1 MNSGWK
7 TGGLKGR
14 TKVAEGL
21 RYSRLKF
28 IRAGCVQGGKDQH
41 MGGAISKGHGTEITK
56 GEVHDRIEQGGEI
69 ISTVAGAC
77 ALACEVGRESQ
88 APVRSDCSSGHGS
101 SQSYFPDV
109 YGMVQYNARSVCPH
123 IKLSLRVA
131 SKKVSN
137 LSVSFRSINDMPE
150 ETVVGDYV
158 KLYADAVSQL
168 NESISKFKREKK
180 NGGNWLTK
188 RVVGDVKTWIS
199 ATMTDDETCSDGLEE
214 MGTVVGNEIKKEM
227 FTVNQMMSI
236 SLAIVSQMK
245 KLLIIFH

>member
-1 MNSGWK
+1 M
-7 TGGLKGR
+7 
-14 TKVAEGL
+14 
-21 RYSRLKF
+21 
-28 IRAGCVQGGKDQH
+28 
-41 MGGAISKGHGTEITK
+41 
-56 GEVHDRIEQGGEI
+56 
-69 ISTVAGAC
+69 
-77 ALACEVGRESQ
+77 
-88 APVRSDCSSGHGS
+88 
-101 SQSYFPDV
+101 
-109 YGMVQYNARSVCPH
+109 
-123 IKLSLRVA
+123 
-131 SKKVSN
+131 
-137 LSVSFRSINDMPE
+137 
-150 ETVVGDYV
+150 VGDYV

-199 ATMTDDETCSDGLEE
+199 AAMTDDETCSDGLEE

>member
-1 MNSGWK
+1 MSVR
-7 TGGLKGR
+7 L
-14 TKVAEGL
+14 L
-21 RYSRLKF
+21 SRF

-41 MGGAISKGHGTEITK
+41 MGGAISKGRGTFCKGRRTEISK

-77 ALACEVGRESQ
+77 ALACEVGRERQ
-88 APVRSDCSSGHGS
+88 APVRSDRSSGHGS
-101 SQSYFPDV
+101 SQSYFPDNV
-109 YGMVQYNARSVCPH
+109 LSSMLSWFHVLICGLRH
-123 IKLSLRVA
+123 IKLSLRVT

-150 ETVVGDYV
+150 ETVVGYYV

-168 NESISKFKREKK
+168 NESISEFKREKK

-199 ATMTDDETCSDGLEE
+199 AAMTDDETCSDGLEE

-227 FTVNQMMSI
+227 LTVNQMMSI
-236 SLAIVSQMK
+236 SLAIVSQIK

>member
-1 MNSGWK
+1 MELIN
-7 TGGLKGR
+7 TLKGYDEVSDPENQIPSPLP
-14 TKVAEGL
+14 KPP
-21 RYSRLKF
+21 SRKTL
-28 IRAGCVQGGKDQH
+28 I
-41 MGGAISKGHGTEITK
+41 AIVS
-56 GEVHDRIEQGGEI
+56 I
-69 ISTVAGAC
+69 ISLLLILALTVGAFTC
-77 ALACEVGRESQ
+77 RSHNLPISSKPLKA
-88 APVRSDCSSGHGS
+88 VRTNVLNSMLSWFHVLICGL
-101 SQSYFPDV
+101 Q
-109 YGMVQYNARSVCPH
+109 H
-123 IKLSLRVA
+123 IKLSLR
-131 SKKVSN
+131 VSN

-199 ATMTDDETCSDGLEE
+199 AAMTDDETCSDGLEE

>member
-1 MNSGWK
+1 MELIN
-7 TGGLKGR
+7 TLKGYDEVSDPENQIPSPLP
-14 TKVAEGL
+14 KPP
-21 RYSRLKF
+21 SRKTL
-28 IRAGCVQGGKDQH
+28 I
-41 MGGAISKGHGTEITK
+41 AIVS
-56 GEVHDRIEQGGEI
+56 I
-69 ISTVAGAC
+69 ISLLLILALTVGAFTC
-77 ALACEVGRESQ
+77 RSHNLPISSKPLKA
-88 APVRSDCSSGHGS
+88 VRT
-101 SQSYFPDV
+101 
-109 YGMVQYNARSVCPH
+109 
-123 IKLSLRVA
+123 LSLR
-131 SKKVSN
+131 VSN

-199 ATMTDDETCSDGLEE
+199 AAMTDDETCSDGLEE

>member
-1 MNSGWK
+1 MIGSNKEARSS
-7 TGGLKGR
+7 
-14 TKVAEGL
+14 AQ
-21 RYSRLKF
+21 SRVHAV
-28 IRAGCVQGGKDQH
+28 RAKR
-41 MGGAISKGHGTEITK
+41 AKREKIWSES
-56 GEVHDRIEQGGEI
+56 EL
-69 ISTVAGAC
+69 AC
-77 ALACEVGRESQ
+77 PKLILVCPSALACEVGRESQ
-88 APVRSDCSSGHGS
+88 APVRSDWSSGHGS

-109 YGMVQYNARSVCPH
+109 CGTVQYNARSVCPH

-199 ATMTDDETCSDGLEE
+199 AAMTDDETCSDGLEE